1 MDGARWAQD
10 DERHRIFIAIGDFNI
25 ADLEPLSL
33 ERPTA
38 AARVTTNRDTLILT
52 SSATARRGGSC
63 CSSSSSSSDSGRGGA
78 RRAGNSRSV
87 WHRGNQGQGFWRA
100 LFQQA
105 LAEVTCELPTHFS
118 K

>member
-10 DERHRIFIAIGDFNI
+10 DERHRIFIATGDFNI

-33 ERPTA
+33 ERPSVA
-38 AARVTTNRDTLILT
+38 YCRTTNREAATPT
-52 SSATARRGGSC
+52 PSAATRHGGSDS
-63 CSSSSSSSDSGRGGA
+63 SSSSSSSDSGLSRA

-100 LFQQA
+100 LFQ
-105 LAEVTCELPTHFS
+105 
-118 K
+118 